1 MKTKIVD
8 AETLRSLSPSSVTTF
23 LRSRGWALAPTEPE
37 RPFRLRKVVAGEAW
51 EVEVPFSSALHGYA
65 RRMAEVLDAVEA
77 VEETPQSALVQ
88 AIRQAQ
94 TDTVRL
100 RVDAEATRGGRI
112 PVEQGAALYTHARD
126 LILAAACAAVEP
138 RAIYASR
145 KPTRATEYL
154 HGLRYGPP
162 EMGSYVL
169 TIESPVSPELQP
181 SLDGIDPE
189 PPFERQ
195 VLLTLGRGLQAARRA
210 AGAAAAANDISPF
223 VDAVP
228 EGLTANLC
236 DAVAG
241 LIEPF
246 DRAHLDV
253 SIGFAPSRPVG
264 SGPVRVVFARETA
277 PVLREAARIFKER
290 EPVADFEA
298 EGIVVKLDS
307 PDPSEGGS
315 VVLFC
320 AVDGQPR
327 RVRIALDA
335 DGYRLAIR
343 AHQEGLS
350 LALDGE
356 LARERGGAVLRGAR
370 NIRLRAQ

>member
-8 AETLRSLSPSSVTTF
+8 PETLRSLSPSSVTTF
-23 LRSRGWALAPTEPE
+23 LRSRGWVLESTEPE
-37 RPFRLRKVVAGEAW
+37 RPFRLRKVAAGEEW

-77 VEETPQSALVQ
+77 VEQIPQGVLVR

-94 TDTVRL
+94 IDTVRL

-112 PVEQGAALYTHARD
+112 PVEQGAALYTNARD

-138 RAIYASR
+138 RAVYASR

-162 EMGSYVL
+162 EVGSYVL

-181 SLDGIDPE
+181 TLAGIEAE

-195 VLLTLGRGLQAARRA
+195 VLLTLARGLHAARRA

-241 LIEPF
+241 LLEPF
-246 DRAHLDV
+246 EQANLDIA
-253 SIGFAPSRPVG
+253 IGFAPSRPVG
-264 SGPVRVVFARETA
+264 SGPVRVVFAREAA

-290 EPVADFEA
+290 EPVSDFEA

-307 PDPSEGGS
+307 TDPSEGG
-315 VVLFC
+315 VIVLFC

-327 RVRIALDA
+327 RIRITLDA
-335 DGYRLAIR
+335 DGYRLAIQ
-343 AHQEGLS
+343 AHQQSHS
-350 LALDGE
+350 LLLEGE

-370 NIRLRAQ
+370 NIRVRAP